1 MAETQTCFERGQI
14 FALTP
19 SRFSAQLSN
28 YFMSP
33 LSSILSCFVLY
44 QMCFSLQETASDSD
58 LDSAQIIN
66 AVSLKDIVPFVSH
79 YLLSLWPFCL
89 GSGTNELWY
98 EGNMKE
104 FCASHN
110 RTDISKD
117 LNGNLMCHI
126 WSDGWC
132 LMWTE
137 KHAVCS
143 LFLNLSSDH
152 IHTWFRRLNSIL

>member
-1 MAETQTCFERGQI
+1 
-14 FALTP
+14 
-19 SRFSAQLSN
+19 
-28 YFMSP
+28 
-33 LSSILSCFVLY
+33 
-44 QMCFSLQETASDSD
+44 MCFSLQETASDSD

-89 GSGTNELWY
+89 GSELWY

-104 FCASHN
+104 FCDSYN

-117 LNGNLMCHI
+117 LNGNLMYRI

-132 LMWTE
+132 
-137 KHAVCS
+137 
-143 LFLNLSSDH
+143 
-152 IHTWFRRLNSIL
+152 